1 MEFTKTILDALK
13 HWVNGK
19 ISNIEKALEGKQPSG
34 DYALKSE
41 IPSLEGI
48 ATEEYVDNALA
59 EFVPGEG
66 GASVQSDY
74 EQNDSEAADYIKNRP
89 FYMGDLVETEIC
101 DINALLQEYNETW
114 QQTEPVSDTE
124 YLWIAQP
131 LFEITPGL
139 KYGISFD
146 DKFYSG
152 VAFSESLGSPVNCFG
167 DFEGYKNLM
176 VSGDA
181 SAFNYLVAS
190 SPEGDVAIVAYKGE
204 VPPTECKLYQLE
216 QEIVKIDPKYLPE
229 GGVGYVETSSTVE
242 TFDIIQIMND
252 MGGMWETTT
261 WEAETGESSPTNK
274 TLIAGELTITE
285 PLISIIDGTEYQT
298 TVNGVIFTDTA
309 VNYTSTVGTP
319 FPCIGIGGFDEI
331 MSNDYQNFKY
341 LIELLGPFPGENSY
355 QFRVLLDAETF
366 GLNEAPTELMISGTS
381 VTETIYKI
389 DSKYLPEH
397 IKSDWNE
404 NDPEA
409 EGYIE
414 NRPFYEDLVAG
425 DVLFEETLED
435 FRAGELSEPVAF
447 IEGETYFVTFNGEEY
462 KCTAWVDEFINSIF
476 GAEVIG
482 LGSTASEG
490 IENKG
495 GNNEPFY
502 LLYAGEATTFGAEEY
517 GTYTIKIQSATM
529 AVAKKIDKKFL
540 PDDVGGINI
549 KTAAEG
555 DLIKVKEVDDTGKPT
570 DYEAVSALN
579 TLGFID
585 PKTGWEYVGY
595 IYDGSWITCRKP
607 ETIEVVQ
614 MPDKTSYMVGEP
626 FDPTG
631 MVIVA
636 TYSDG
641 ATSEITN
648 YSYPNLI
655 ELDFKIFCI
664 DGAQYLNIDL
674 SIFKSFQSIE
684 VTQMP
689 NKTSYFYGETFDPTG
704 MVIIGTYENGD
715 TEEITEYTY
724 SEVTSED
731 FEIYC
736 VDCDMTVVI
745 KLSVAPEILRDFEV
759 QSEGNDYY
767 ITGWRGTL
775 NGQPSTEI
783 IIPDTDEYNIIL

>member
-19 ISNIEKALEGKQPSG
+19 ISNIEKTLDGKQPSG

-89 FYMGDLVETEIC
+89 FYTGDLIETEIC
-101 DINALLQEYNETW
+101 DINALLQEYDETW
-114 QQTEPVSDTE
+114 QQIKPVSDTE

-139 KYGISFD
+139 NYGISFD

-152 VAFSESLGSPVNCFG
+152 VAFSESLGSPANCFG

-176 VSGDA
+176 ASGDA
-181 SAFNYLVAS
+181 SAFNYLVVS
-190 SPEGDVAIVAYKGE
+190 SPEGDIAIVAYKGE

-216 QEIVKIDPKYLPE
+216 QEIVKIDPKFLPE
-229 GGVGYVETSSTVE
+229 GGVGHVETNSIIES
-242 TFDIIQIMND
+242 FDIIQIMND
-252 MGGMWETTT
+252 MGGELIMASEEDSPNNKPMLIGHFSAT
-261 WEAETGESSPTNK
+261 ESP
-274 TLIAGELTITE
+274 
-285 PLISIIDGTEYQT
+285 ISIIEGNEYQI
-298 TVNGVIFTDTA
+298 TVNGVTVTDVATDYA
-309 VNYTSTVGTP
+309 SIYEAP
-319 FPCIGIGGFDEI
+319 FPLLGIGDVDQLMSDDPQNLKYAILLMGPTPDENVYEFEAI
-331 MSNDYQNFKY
+331 F
-341 LIELLGPFPGENSY
+341 
-355 QFRVLLDAETF
+355 DAETF
-366 GLNEAPTELMISGTS
+366 GLTEVPTELTISGTS
-381 VTETIYKI
+381 ITETIHKI
-389 DSKYLPEH
+389 NSKFLPEH
-397 IKSDWNE
+397 IKSNWNE
-404 NDPEA
+404 NDPAA

-414 NRPFYEDLVAG
+414 NRPFYEGLVAG
-425 DVLFEETLED
+425 DVLFEEQTFED
-435 FRAGELSEPVAF
+435 YSGGQLPEPVAF
-447 IEGETYFVTFNGEEY
+447 VEGETYFVTFDGQQYECVAWFDETFNSMLGED
-462 KCTAWVDEFINSIF
+462 AV
-476 GAEVIG
+476 G
-482 LGSTASEG
+482 LGSTAFTGYTNE
-490 IENKG
+490 G
-495 GNNEPFY
+495 GNNEPFFLGY
-502 LLYAGEATTFGAEEY
+502 TGDYTGFTVENS
-517 GTYTIKIQSATM
+517 GTHTLKIQSATM

-595 IYDGSWITCRKP
+595 IYDGNWITCRKP
-607 ETIEVVQ
+607 KTIEVVQ
-614 MPDKTSYMVGEP
+614 MPDKTSYMVGEA

-631 MVIVA
+631 MVITA

-641 ATSEITN
+641 TTSEITN

-759 QSEGNDYY
+759 QSEGNDYC

>member
-89 FYMGDLVETEIC
+89 FYTGDLIETELA
-101 DINALLQEYNETW
+101 DVNALLTENDDNWHQMTEETVDG
-114 QQTEPVSDTE
+114 TN
-124 YLWIAQP
+124 YLWVAEAPPFISLEAGKQYAVKINENKHTDVATLENIGMDVIAVGD
-131 LFEITPGL
+131 FDG
-139 KYGISFD
+139 YISFMT
-146 DKFYSG
+146 S
-152 VAFSESLGSPVNCFG
+152 N
-167 DFEGYKNLM
+167 
-176 VSGDA
+176 DA
-181 SAFNYLVAS
+181 SEFEWLLLYMPGNAFGVM
-190 SPEGDVAIVAYKGE
+190 YKGAE
-204 VPPTECKLYQLE
+204 APAEFKIYSLE

-229 GGVGYVETSSTVE
+229 GGVGYTSA
-242 TFDIIQIMND
+242 
-252 MGGMWETTT
+252 GGMETILEET
-261 WEAETGESSPTNK
+261 AEVSGDELYVKLSTDLSFIEGEKYFVTFN
-274 TLIAGELTITE
+274 GELYECIAW
-285 PLISIIDGTEYQT
+285 S
-298 TVNGVIFTDTA
+298 GVMGEVPVT
-309 VNYTSTVGTP
+309 
-319 FPCIGIGGFDEI
+319 CIGNGNILEIEGEYNDEPFAFN
-331 MSNDYQNFKY
+331 SAYGECY
-341 LIELLGPFPGENSY
+341 L
-355 QFRVLLDAETF
+355 D
-366 GLNEAPTELMISGTS
+366 
-381 VTETIYKI
+381 VTEAGVYTVKIEVSSETIHKI
-389 DSKYLPEH
+389 DSKFLPEH

-462 KCTAWVDEFINSIF
+462 KCIAWVDEFISNIF
-476 GAEVIG
+476 GADVIG

-495 GNNEPFY
+495 SNNEPFY
-502 LLYAGEATTFGAEEY
+502 LLYAGESTTFGTEDY
-517 GTYTIKIQSATM
+517 GTHTIKIQSATM

-570 DYEAVSALN
+570 GYEAVSALN

>member
-89 FYMGDLVETEIC
+89 FYMGDLVETEIA
-101 DINALLQEYNETW
+101 DINALLTENDRSWFLIDETKNLW
-114 QQTEPVSDTE
+114 VADAPISVLATEVGKQYVVVINGDKYTSVATLENMGMDA
-124 YLWIAQP
+124 IA
-131 LFEITPGL
+131 
-139 KYGISFD
+139 
-146 DKFYSG
+146 
-152 VAFSESLGSPVNCFG
+152 FG
-167 DFEGYKNLM
+167 DWDAY
-176 VSGDA
+176 VSMMTGGDPSGFTYVVACVPAQNIA
-181 SAFNYLVAS
+181 S
-190 SPEGDVAIVAYKGE
+190 IVYKGAE
-204 VPPTECKLYQLE
+204 APAEFKIYGVD

-229 GGVGYVETSSTVE
+229 GGVGYTSA
-242 TFDIIQIMND
+242 
-252 MGGMWETTT
+252 GGMETILEET
-261 WEAETGESSPTNK
+261 AEVSGDELYVKLSTDLSFIEGEKYFVTFN
-274 TLIAGELTITE
+274 GELYECIAW
-285 PLISIIDGTEYQT
+285 S
-298 TVNGVIFTDTA
+298 GVIGEVPVT
-309 VNYTSTVGTP
+309 
-319 FPCIGIGGFDEI
+319 CIGNGNILEIEGEYNDEPFAFN
-331 MSNDYQNFKY
+331 SVYGECY
-341 LIELLGPFPGENSY
+341 LY
-355 QFRVLLDAETF
+355 
-366 GLNEAPTELMISGTS
+366 
-381 VTETIYKI
+381 VTEAGVYTVRIEVSSETIHKI
-389 DSKYLPEH
+389 DPKYLPEH
-397 IKSDWNE
+397 VKSNWNE
-404 NDPEA
+404 NDPAA

-414 NRPFYEDLVAG
+414 NRPFYEGFVAG
-425 DVLFEETLED
+425 DILFEETFED
-435 FRAGELSEPVAF
+435 FNSGELSEPVAF
-447 IEGETYFVTFNGEEY
+447 IEGETYFVTINEEQY
-462 KCTAWVDEFINSIF
+462 ECVAWSDDTINAMF
-476 GAEVIG
+476 REQVVGIG
-482 LGSTASEG
+482 NTASEG
-490 IENKG
+490 IANKG
-495 GNNEPFY
+495 SNNEPFY
-502 LLYAGEATTFGAEEY
+502 LMYAGGATIFGMEDQ
-517 GTYTIKIQSATM
+517 GTYTLKIQSATM

-549 KTAAEG
+549 KTATEG

>member
-101 DINALLQEYNETW
+101 DINALLTENDSSWFLVDETKNLW
-114 QQTEPVSDTE
+114 VANAPISVLATEVGKQYVVVINGDKYTSVATLENMGMDA
-124 YLWIAQP
+124 IA
-131 LFEITPGL
+131 
-139 KYGISFD
+139 
-146 DKFYSG
+146 
-152 VAFSESLGSPVNCFG
+152 FG
-167 DFEGYKNLM
+167 DWDAY
-176 VSGDA
+176 VSMMTGGDPSGFIYVVACVPAQNIA
-181 SAFNYLVAS
+181 S
-190 SPEGDVAIVAYKGE
+190 IVYKGAE
-204 VPPTECKLYQLE
+204 APAEFKIYGVD
-216 QEIVKIDPKYLPE
+216 QEIVKIDPKFLPE
-229 GGVGYVETSSTVE
+229 GGVGYVETNSTIE

-252 MGGMWETTT
+252 MGGELIMASEEDSPNNKPMLIGYFSAT
-261 WEAETGESSPTNK
+261 ESP
-274 TLIAGELTITE
+274 
-285 PLISIIDGTEYQT
+285 ISIIEGNEYQI
-298 TVNGVIFTDTA
+298 TVNDVTVTDVATDYASIFEA
-309 VNYTSTVGTP
+309 P
-319 FPCIGIGGFDEI
+319 FPLLGIGDVDQLMSDDPQNLKYAILLMGPTPDE
-331 MSNDYQNFKY
+331 NV
-341 LIELLGPFPGENSY
+341 Y
-355 QFRVLLDAETF
+355 QFKAIFDAETF
-366 GLNEAPTELMISGTS
+366 GLTEVPTELTISGTS
-381 VTETIYKI
+381 ITETIHKI
-389 DSKYLPEH
+389 DSKFLPEH
-397 IKSDWNE
+397 IKSNWNE
-404 NDPEA
+404 NNPAA

-414 NRPFYEDLVAG
+414 NRPFYEALVAG
-425 DVLFEETLED
+425 EVLFEEQTFED
-435 FRAGELSEPVAF
+435 YSGGQLPEPVAF
-447 IEGETYFVTFNGEEY
+447 VEGETYFVTFDGQQYECVAWFDETLNSMLGED
-462 KCTAWVDEFINSIF
+462 AV
-476 GAEVIG
+476 G
-482 LGSTASEG
+482 LGSTAFIGYTNE
-490 IENKG
+490 G
-495 GNNEPFY
+495 GNNEPFFLGY
-502 LLYAGEATTFGAEEY
+502 TGDYTGFTVENS
-517 GTYTIKIQSATM
+517 GTHTLKIQSATM

-570 DYEAVSALN
+570 GYEAVSALN

>member
-101 DINALLQEYNETW
+101 DINALLTENDSSWFLMDETKNLW
-114 QQTEPVSDTE
+114 VANAPISVLATEVGKQYVVVINGDKYTSVATLENMDMDA
-124 YLWIAQP
+124 IA
-131 LFEITPGL
+131 
-139 KYGISFD
+139 
-146 DKFYSG
+146 
-152 VAFSESLGSPVNCFG
+152 FG
-167 DFEGYKNLM
+167 DWDAY
-176 VSGDA
+176 VSMMTGGDPSGFTYVVACVPAQNIA
-181 SAFNYLVAS
+181 S
-190 SPEGDVAIVAYKGE
+190 IVYKGAE
-204 VPPTECKLYQLE
+204 APAEFKIYGVD
-216 QEIVKIDPKYLPE
+216 QEIVKIDPKFLPE
-229 GGVGYVETSSTVE
+229 GGVGYVESTSE
-242 TFDIIQIMND
+242 INAFDIIQIIND
-252 MGGMWETTT
+252 FG
-261 WEAETGESSPTNK
+261 AELTLMPESDSPTGK
-274 TLIAGELTITE
+274 QTYFVEFYSSDLPISFVAGN
-285 PLISIIDGTEYQT
+285 EYQIT
-298 TVNGVIFTDTA
+298 ADGASYISEAVDVSSLAGFPYVVIGDFECMLSDDFS
-309 VNYTSTVGTP
+309 NFRY
-319 FPCIGIGGFDEI
+319 
-331 MSNDYQNFKY
+331 MSAIVQPEEGWYHFQ
-341 LIELLGPFPGENSY
+341 LM
-355 QFRVLLDAETF
+355 LDAEAF
-366 GLNEAPTELMISGTS
+366 GLTEAPTELTISGS
-381 VTETIYKI
+381 AVTEVIHKI

-435 FRAGELSEPVAF
+435 FRAGDLSEPVAF

-462 KCTAWVDEFINSIF
+462 KCIAWVDEFISNIF
-476 GAEVIG
+476 GADVIG

-495 GNNEPFY
+495 SNNEPFY
-502 LLYAGEATTFGAEEY
+502 LLYAGESTTFGTEDY
-517 GTYTIKIQSATM
+517 GTHTIKIQSATM

-585 PKTGWEYVGY
+585 PKTGFEYMGY
-595 IYDGSWITCRKP
+595 IYDGNWITCRKP
-607 ETIEVVQ
+607 DKVEVTT
-614 MPDKTSYMVGEP
+614 MPDKTKYKFDEQ

-631 MVIVA
+631 MIITA

-641 ATSEITN
+641 STSEITN
-648 YSYPNLI
+648 YTYPEDI
-655 ELDFKIFCI
+655 SETFAIYCI
-664 DGAQYLNIDL
+664 DGAMYTDINLTVYKEL
-674 SIFKSFQSIE
+674 SSVEITS
-684 VTQMP
+684 MP
-689 NKTSYFYGETFDPTG
+689 DKTLYDFGEAFDPTG
-704 MVIIGTYENGD
+704 MIITGICTDGTSV
-715 TEEITEYTY
+715 EITDYTY
-724 SEVTSED
+724 PEEVSEV

-736 VDCDMTVVI
+736 VGYDVTVSI
-745 KLSVAPEILRDFEV
+745 NLDIGPEMLRDFRYIV
-759 QSEGNDYY
+759 NNDGTY
-767 ITGWRGTL
+767 TLTEWKGTL
-775 NGQPSTEI
+775 NGETSQTLV
-783 IIPDTDEYNIIL
+783 IPDSPDIIL